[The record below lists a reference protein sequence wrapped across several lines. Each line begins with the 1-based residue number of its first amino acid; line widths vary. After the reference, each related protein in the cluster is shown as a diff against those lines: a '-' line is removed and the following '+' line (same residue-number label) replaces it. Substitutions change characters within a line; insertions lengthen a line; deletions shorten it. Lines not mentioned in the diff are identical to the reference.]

1 MRKTIGAA
9 ALALAGTVLAGA
21 GARAQDEPA
30 FGANHQV
37 VVTAERLFG
46 FVHTSQ
52 TTTVDGAD
60 TTMTG
65 TEFSLFSNPLAAIAV
80 YSTPRLALDVFA
92 VEHLSLGGSVGF
104 FTFSQSGVGSNGVT
118 GFLVAPR
125 VGYAIPLSRVVSFW
139 PRVGLTYI
147 TLSGNGS
154 GSGSSSLTAVT
165 VEAPFVFAARH
176 VYVSV
181 APTLDLGV
189 GGSSSANDGLGGTAS
204 VSQKETDYGV
214 QCALGGYF

>member
-1 MRKTIGAA
+1 
-9 ALALAGTVLAGA
+9 V
-21 GARAQDEPA
+21 
-30 FGANHQV
+30 
-37 VVTAERLFG
+37 
-46 FVHTSQ
+46 
-52 TTTVDGAD
+52 
-60 TTMTG
+60 
-65 TEFSLFSNPLAAIAV
+65 
-80 YSTPRLALDVFA
+80 

-104 FTFSQSGVGSNGVT
+104 FTFSQSSAGSNGVT
-118 GFLVAPR
+118 GFLFAPR
-125 VGYAIPLSRVVSFW
+125 VGYAIPLSPVVSFW

-189 GGSSSANDGLGGTAS
+189 GGSSSSNDGIGGTTS
-204 VSQKETDYGV
+204 LSQKETDYGV